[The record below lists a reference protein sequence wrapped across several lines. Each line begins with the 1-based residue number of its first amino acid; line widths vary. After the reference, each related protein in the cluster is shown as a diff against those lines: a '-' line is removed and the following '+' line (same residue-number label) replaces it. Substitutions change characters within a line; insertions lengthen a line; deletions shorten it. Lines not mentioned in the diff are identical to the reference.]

1 MLDCLAM
8 SDIPATLA
16 FIGFGEAASA
26 LVEGWAQCVP
36 QPRPATVAAYDL
48 KTDSPDPAVRAAKA
62 ADYARWN
69 ISGRESPQAA
79 LAGTRHVFCL
89 VTADQALAAA
99 HAAAPHLAP
108 GAFWFDCNSC
118 SPGTKREAAQVINAA
133 GGRYVDVAVMAPV
146 HPALHHV
153 PLLVGGP
160 HAADALPVFAALDMR
175 AQRVDGP
182 VGQASS
188 IKMIRSIMVKG
199 LEALVTECTLA
210 GRRAG
215 VDEPVLKSL
224 AASFPG
230 FDWNERAGYML
241 ERVMTHGIRRA
252 AEMREVARTVEE
264 LGLPADMAHAIASW
278 QQRVGEL
285 HLRTPDEADYRRRAD
300 TVSDALAPKPC
311 VAQDYDDIP
320 GTYVFDAQRSRNGYH
335 LNMFCMSLNLEPN
348 RAAFRADEAA
358 YLDRYP
364 MTPEQKQSILRRD
377 WNEMLRLGGNI
388 YYTAKLAATDG
399 ITFQDLAATMTGVS
413 RDAYRAMMVNGGR
426 PIEGNRSKS
435 EWSQETKRG

>member
-8 SDIPATLA
+8 SDIPARLA

-26 LVEGWAQCVP
+26 FVEGWAHS
-36 QPRPATVAAYDL
+36 RPATIAAYDL
-48 KTDSPDPAVRAAKA
+48 KTDSPDPAVRTAKA

-69 ISGRESPQAA
+69 ISGSASAQAA
-79 LAGTRHVFCL
+79 LAGTPVVFCL

-99 HAAAPHLAP
+99 RAAAPHLAP

-118 SPGTKREAAQVINAA
+118 SPGTKREAAQVIDAA

-146 HPALHHV
+146 HPALHQV

-175 AQRVDGP
+175 AKQVEGP
-182 VGQASS
+182 VGRASS

-215 VDEPVLKSL
+215 VDEAVLKSL

-230 FDWNERAGYML
+230 VDWDERAGYML
-241 ERVMTHGIRRA
+241 ERVMTHGVRRA

-264 LGLPADMAHAIASW
+264 LGLPADMAHAIAVW

-285 HLRTPDEADYRRRAD
+285 KLRAPDTADYRQRAD

-311 VAQDYDDIP
+311 ARQDYDSIP
-320 GTYVFDAQRSRNGYH
+320 GTYVFDAERSRNGYH
-335 LNMFCMSLNLEPN
+335 LNMFCMSLNIDAN
-348 RAAFRADEAA
+348 RAAFRADESA
-358 YLDRYP
+358 YLDRFA

-377 WNEMLRLGGNI
+377 WNQMLRLGGNI

-413 RDAYRAMMVNGGR
+413 RDEYRAMMINGGR
-426 PIEGNRSKS
+426 PITGNRHTS
-435 EWSQETKRG
+435 EWSQEKKRG